1 MINEINER
9 LRAKIGWIARM
20 ERELVLDDAQ
30 ATAVVLTKNEVAFL
44 ERVLQYV
51 DVMARELQS
60 ERELNV
66 IRSETYD

>member
-9 LRAKIGWIARM
+9 LRTKIGWIARM
-20 ERELVLDDAQ
+20 ERDLQLYDSQ

-51 DVMARELQS
+51 DVMARELES

>member
-9 LRAKIGWIARM
+9 LRTKIRWIDRM
-20 ERELVLDDAQ
+20 ERDLQLYDSQ
-30 ATAVVLTKNEVAFL
+30 KTAVVLTKDEVAFL

-51 DVMARELQS
+51 DVLARELES

>member
-9 LRAKIGWIARM
+9 LRAKNSWIYRM
-20 ERELVLDDAQ
+20 ELELVFDDAQ
-30 ATAVVLTKNEVAFL
+30 ATAVVLTKDEVAFL

-51 DVMARELQS
+51 DVLARELES

-66 IRSETYD
+66 IRSEAYD